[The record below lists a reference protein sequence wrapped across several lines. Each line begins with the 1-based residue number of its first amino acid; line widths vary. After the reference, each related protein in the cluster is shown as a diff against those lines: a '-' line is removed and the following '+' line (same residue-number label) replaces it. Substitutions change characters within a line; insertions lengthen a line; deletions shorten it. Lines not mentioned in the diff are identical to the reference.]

1 MFPHSP
7 PLTGYGPHTHCAL
20 NSNFNYH
27 LNILSLHSS
36 PFHSH
41 CPHHCCHCHIIT
53 LEQSQ
58 SSPDLGGYP
67 CKIQAEKQ
75 DQEQEQEGDEQ
86 GDEEED
92 ENENEEDENE
102 EDENEEEYQEQY
114 QEEYHGKSQGTKSTN
129 TSPAMSVKNMYEILG
144 IPQLR
149 ACIQPG
155 SGSVTATPPI

>member
-1 MFPHSP
+1 MSKRRADSNLSP
-7 PLTGYGPHTHCAL
+7 QANRLMKKGRPVLYDHFA
-20 NSNFNYH
+20 
-27 LNILSLHSS
+27 
-36 PFHSH
+36 
-41 CPHHCCHCHIIT
+41 
-53 LEQSQ
+53 

-67 CKIQAEKQ
+67 RKIQAEKR

-129 TSPAMSVKNMYEILG
+129 TSQKRGRSV
-144 IPQLR
+144 
-149 ACIQPG
+149 
-155 SGSVTATPPI
+155 V